1 MTVVDTTTA
10 EHRVLELFGA
20 VCADPDNPAVAAEAD
35 AALAEVDRLLA
46 LGVAQG
52 PSTPER

>member
-1 MTVVDTTTA
+1 VTVVDTTTA

-52 PSTPER
+52 PSTPEH